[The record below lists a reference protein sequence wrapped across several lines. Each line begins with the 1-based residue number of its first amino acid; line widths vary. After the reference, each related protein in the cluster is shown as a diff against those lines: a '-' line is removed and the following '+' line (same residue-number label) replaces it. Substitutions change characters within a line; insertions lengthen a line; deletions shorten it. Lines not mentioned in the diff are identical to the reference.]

1 MGAITLHGNP
11 SDGHTLKDALAQ
23 VERIAGNLT
32 HVFVDTG
39 YHGRR
44 YTGDAQVHVDSDT
57 AGRWYEVCGVGM
69 KRRAAIGPGIG
80 HLKREHQMNRN
91 YLKGTYGYQ
100 MNAILSAAGM
110 NPATTGLQLFTVAL
124 LRRFFL

>member
-1 MGAITLHGNP
+1 VGAITLHGNP

-23 VERIAGNLT
+23 VERIAGNST

-39 YHGRR
+39 YHSRR
-44 YTGDAQVHVDSDT
+44 YTGDAQVHVDKRRRGKMIRSLW
-57 AGRWYEVCGVGM
+57 RWM

-91 YLKGTYGYQ
+91 RLKGTYGYR

-110 NPATTGLQLFTVAL
+110 NPATAGLQLFAVAL
-124 LRRFFL
+124 LHRFFL